1 MINLDQKEKFI
12 ELRAKGWSFDRIA
25 KELGRAK
32 QTLIDWS
39 KELQEEIANRKA
51 LELEALYET
60 YYLQRESRL
69 QTFGAMLTKI
79 KEEVMS
85 RDLSDVPTDKL
96 LDLFL
101 KYNNQI
107 REEIVEPIYKSSQE
121 LTEEKEDRELLET
134 KERFIEL
141 RAKGWSFDKIA
152 KEIGKA
158 KQTLIDWSKE
168 LQEEIANRKALELE
182 ALYET
187 YYLQRESRLQ
197 MFGAMLTKIKKEV
210 ERRDLSDVPT
220 DKLLELL
227 LKYNS
232 QVKEE
237 IVEPIYK
244 SSQELIEE
252 RQDRELLEEL
262 TTLQSEPLRRLKV
275 G

>member
-1 MINLDQKEKFI
+1 
-12 ELRAKGWSFDRIA
+12 
-25 KELGRAK
+25 
-32 QTLIDWS
+32 
-39 KELQEEIANRKA
+39 
-51 LELEALYET
+51 
-60 YYLQRESRL
+60 
-69 QTFGAMLTKI
+69 
-79 KEEVMS
+79 MS
-85 RDLSDVPTDKL
+85 
-96 LDLFL
+96 
-101 KYNNQI
+101 YN
-107 REEIVEPIYKSSQE
+107 SQ
-121 LTEEKEDRELLET
+121 D

-152 KEIGKA
+152 KETGKA

-168 LQEEIANRKALELE
+168 LQDEIANRKALELE
-182 ALYET
+182 ALYES
-187 YYLQRESRLQ
+187 YYLMRENRLQ
-197 MFGAMLTKIKKEV
+197 TFGAMLTKIKEEV

-244 SSQELIEE
+244 SSQEIKEE

-262 TTLQSEPLRRLKV
+262 TTLQTEPVRRLKA

>member
-39 KELQEEIANRKA
+39 K
-51 LELEALYET
+51 
-60 YYLQRESRL
+60 
-69 QTFGAMLTKI
+69 
-79 KEEVMS
+79 
-85 RDLSDVPTDKL
+85 D
-96 LDLFL
+96 
-101 KYNNQI
+101 
-107 REEIVEPIYKSSQE
+107 
-121 LTEEKEDRELLET
+121 
-134 KERFIEL
+134 
-141 RAKGWSFDKIA
+141 
-152 KEIGKA
+152 
-158 KQTLIDWSKE
+158 

-197 MFGAMLTKIKKEV
+197 MFGVMLTKIKKEV
-210 ERRDLSDVPT
+210 ESRDLSDVPT
-220 DKLLELL
+220 DKLLELF
-227 LKYNS
+227 LKYNN

-244 SSQELIEE
+244 SSQELTEE
-252 RQDRELLEEL
+252 KEDRKLLDDL
-262 TTLQSEPLRRLKV
+262 TTLQREPPKRLKV